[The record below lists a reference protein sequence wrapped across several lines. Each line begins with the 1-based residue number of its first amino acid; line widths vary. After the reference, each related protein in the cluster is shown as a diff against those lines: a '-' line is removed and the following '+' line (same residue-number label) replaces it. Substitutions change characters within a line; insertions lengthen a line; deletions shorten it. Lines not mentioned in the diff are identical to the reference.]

1 MSVAEDRHI
10 CVLVVDDHPMVR
22 EGLRSML
29 STAANLH
36 VVGEAGTA
44 HEAVLQAKALQPD
57 VVLLDLQLP
66 DMDGLTALQ
75 QIKAVAPTARVLIV
89 TMHDHAAY
97 IGQAA
102 TAGAAGYV
110 LKGARRQELLVAIQT
125 VVLGGTVTVPFLLGQ
140 VQEHAVKAPT
150 PSSPSTRRAAL
161 LSPIETEL
169 LGLLAEGLSNKA
181 ISGRMHWSLSTVKKY
196 VQRLFDTLGVC
207 DRTQAVAVAIRR
219 GLIE

>member
-1 MSVAEDRHI
+1 
-10 CVLVVDDHPMVR
+10 
-22 EGLRSML
+22 ML

-75 QIKAVAPTARVLIV
+75 QIKAVAPTARILIV

-97 IGQAA
+97 ISQAA

-110 LKGARRQELLVAIQT
+110 LKGARHHELLVAIQT
-125 VVLGGTVTVPFLLGQ
+125 VVVGGTVTVPFLLGQ
-140 VQEHAVKAPT
+140 VQEHVVKAPKT
-150 PSSPSTRRAAL
+150 SSPSTCRAAL

-169 LGLLAEGLSNKA
+169 LGLLAEGLSNKD
-181 ISGRMHWSLSTVKKY
+181 ISVHMHWSLSTVKKY
-196 VQRLFDTLGVC
+196 VQRLFDTLGVF

>member
-1 MSVAEDRHI
+1 MSVAEERSI
-10 CVLVVDDHPMVR
+10 RVLVVDDHPMVR

-29 STAANLH
+29 STAANLDI
-36 VVGEAGTA
+36 VGEAGTA

-66 DMDGLTALQ
+66 DMDGLTVLQ
-75 QIKAVAPTARVLIV
+75 HIKAVVPHARILVV
-89 TMHDHAAY
+89 TMHDHVAY
-97 IGQAA
+97 ISQAA
-102 TAGAAGYV
+102 AAGAAGYIV
-110 LKGARRQELLVAIQT
+110 KGARRHELLMAIQT
-125 VVLGGTVTVPFLLGQ
+125 VVADGTVTVPFLIGQ
-140 VQEHAVKAPT
+140 AQEQAATTPITSAPT
-150 PSSPSTRRAAL
+150 TRRAAL

-169 LGLLAEGLSNKA
+169 LGLLAEGLSNKD
-181 ISGRMHWSLSTVKKY
+181 IGVRMHWSLSTVKKY

>member
-1 MSVAEDRHI
+1 MAEDRHI

-29 STAANLH
+29 STAANLY

-44 HEAVLQAKALQPD
+44 HEAVLQAKVLQPD

-75 QIKAVAPTARVLIV
+75 QIKAVAPTARVLV
-89 TMHDHAAY
+89 VSMHDQVTY
-97 IGQAA
+97 ISQAA
-102 TAGAAGYV
+102 TTGAAGYI
-110 LKGARRQELLVAIQT
+110 LKGARRHELLMAIQT
-125 VVLGGTVTVPFLLGQ
+125 VVVGGTVTVPFLLGQ
-140 VQEHAVKAPT
+140 VQEQDVKTPT
-150 PSSPSTRRAAL
+150 TSSPSTRREAL
-161 LSPIETEL
+161 VSPIETEL
-169 LGLLAEGLSNKA
+169 LGLLAEGLSNKD
-181 ISGRMHWSLSTVKKY
+181 ISVRMHWSLSTVKKY
-196 VQRLFDTLGVC
+196 VQRLFDTLGVF

>member
-1 MSVAEDRHI
+1 MSVAEKRSI
-10 CVLVVDDHPMVR
+10 RVLVVDDHPMVR

-36 VVGEAGTA
+36 IVGEAGTA

-66 DMDGLTALQ
+66 DMDGLTVLQ
-75 QIKAVAPTARVLIV
+75 HIKAVVPHARILVV
-89 TMHDHAAY
+89 TMHDHVAY
-97 IGQAA
+97 ISQAA
-102 TAGAAGYV
+102 TAGAAGYIV
-110 LKGARRQELLVAIQT
+110 KGARRHELLAAIQT
-125 VVLGGTVTVPFLLGQ
+125 VVADGTVTVPFLISQ
-140 VQEHAVKAPT
+140 AQEQAATTPTTSAPM
-150 PSSPSTRRAAL
+150 TRRAVL

-169 LGLLAEGLSNKA
+169 LGLLAEGLSNKD
-181 ISGRMHWSLSTVKKY
+181 IGVRMHWSLSTVKKY
-196 VQRLFDTLGVC
+196 VQRLFDTLGVF

>member
-1 MSVAEDRHI
+1 MSVAEDRYI
-10 CVLVVDDHPMVR
+10 RILVVDDHPMVR

-66 DMDGLTALQ
+66 DMDGLTVLQ
-75 QIKAVAPTARVLIV
+75 HMKAVVPHARILVV
-89 TMHDHAAY
+89 TMHDHVTY
-97 IGQAA
+97 ISQAA
-102 TAGAAGYV
+102 TACAAVYIV
-110 LKGARRQELLVAIQT
+110 KGARRHELLMAIQT
-125 VVLGGTVTVPFLLGQ
+125 AVADGTVTVPFLIGRA
-140 VQEHAVKAPT
+140 QEHATTTPT
-150 PSSPSTRRAAL
+150 ATPMTRRAAL

-169 LGLLAEGLSNKA
+169 LSLLAEGLSNKD
-181 ISGRMHWSLSTVKKY
+181 IGVRMHWSLSTVKKY
-196 VQRLFDTLGVC
+196 MQRLFNTLGVF